1 MLVTEEA
8 PDEVT
13 GDSEGV
19 ELDLKARVEE
29 LEKELQYSKAET
41 ANAVQRAARD
51 RSEALKYG
59 GSSLA
64 RRLIHAVDLLGKA
77 VEASDEGDGAESV
90 IEGVRLTLDGLRS
103 SLEAEGIT
111 QIEALGSSFD
121 PTCMEAIAIV
131 PCPDGE
137 KPGNVIEVVEE
148 GYRMHDRILRA
159 TRVIVAEGDP

>member
-51 RSEALKYG
+51 RSEAL
-59 GSSLA
+59 
-64 RRLIHAVDLLGKA
+64 I
-77 VEASDEGDGAESV
+77 
-90 IEGVRLTLDGLRS
+90 
-103 SLEAEGIT
+103 
-111 QIEALGSSFD
+111 
-121 PTCMEAIAIV
+121 
-131 PCPDGE
+131 
-137 KPGNVIEVVEE
+137 
-148 GYRMHDRILRA
+148 
-159 TRVIVAEGDP
+159 

>member
-64 RRLIHAVDLLGKA
+64 RRLIHAVDLSG
-77 VEASDEGDGAESV
+77 
-90 IEGVRLTLDGLRS
+90 RL
-103 SLEAEGIT
+103 
-111 QIEALGSSFD
+111 
-121 PTCMEAIAIV
+121 
-131 PCPDGE
+131 
-137 KPGNVIEVVEE
+137 
-148 GYRMHDRILRA
+148 
-159 TRVIVAEGDP
+159 